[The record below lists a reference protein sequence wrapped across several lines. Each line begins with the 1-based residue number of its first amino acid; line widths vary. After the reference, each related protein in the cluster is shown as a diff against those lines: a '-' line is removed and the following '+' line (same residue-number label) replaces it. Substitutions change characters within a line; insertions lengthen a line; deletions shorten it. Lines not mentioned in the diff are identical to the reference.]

1 METARNPVLRVVRGE
16 PGDEEIAA
24 VVVALLAV
32 AGRRRAADADAAEP
46 LRARPAPVWS
56 PRPYR
61 SPRAWTSR

>member
-1 METARNPVLRVVRGE
+1 METERNPVLRVVRGE

-32 AGRRRAADADAAEP
+32 AGRGRTAADGAGAT
-46 LRARPAPVWS
+46 RARPAPRWS

-61 SPRAWTSR
+61 SPRAWTSG